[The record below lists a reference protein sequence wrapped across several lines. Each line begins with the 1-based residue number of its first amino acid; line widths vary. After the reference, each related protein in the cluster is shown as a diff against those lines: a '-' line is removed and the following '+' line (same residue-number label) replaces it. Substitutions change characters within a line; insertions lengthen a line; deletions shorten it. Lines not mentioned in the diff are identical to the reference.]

1 MTIAHID
8 FESSSIPPALAFAL
22 HDDADYRQWREQKLA
37 NYPRD
42 YQDLIVP
49 ISEING
55 LTLKEIR
62 AIQDRIRK
70 TNCAIYQLPSGT
82 SISKLHIQQLGQILG
97 LYQLDHNLCADE
109 ESISTIRASK
119 GRKNYYIPYTNKTLS
134 WHTDGYYN
142 TLQQRIRAF
151 ILHCVSPA
159 ASGGENQLLDPEIA
173 YIHLRDQNPEF
184 IEALMDPQAMTIPP
198 IVDAGEEI
206 RSQTTG
212 PVFSIDPSTGQLH
225 MRYTARLRNIQWKD
239 DSITQQA
246 AQALSKV
253 LSCSP
258 YTFNFIL
265 QAGQGVITN
274 NALHNRREYKDDET
288 RKRTMYRARYY
299 DRVRIKEFRTN

>member
-198 IVDAGEEI
+198 NVDAGEEI